1 MKEITKLDEVINRL
15 LASGFDFRLE
25 DKKIIIRSCPNMEK
39 STSVLGFSYWG
50 YFEEFYFDLEKY
62 GVSVGD
68 LVYDAFDKYKKC
80 VQEHLKNSVSEI
92 CEKL

>member
-1 MKEITKLDEVINRL
+1 MKEITKIDEVIDRL

-25 DKKIIIRSCPNMEK
+25 DKKLIIRSCPNRES

-50 YFEEFYFDLEKY
+50 YFEDFYFDLENY
-62 GVSVGD
+62 GVNIED
-68 LVYDAFDKYKKC
+68 LICDAFNEYKEY
-80 VQEHLKNSVSEI
+80 VRDYLKNGVSGM

>member
-1 MKEITKLDEVINRL
+1 MKEITKIDEVIDRL

-25 DKKIIIRSCPNMEK
+25 DKKLIIRSCPNREK

-50 YFEEFYFDLEKY
+50 YFEEFYFDLEEH
-62 GVSVGD
+62 GVSISD
-68 LVYDAFDKYKKC
+68 LIYDAFNEYKEY
-80 VQEHLKNSVSEI
+80 VRDYLKNGVSGI